1 MDKPSKNKK
10 SLGSKILITGGAGF
24 IGSNLIERY
33 ISDPNISLIRVV
45 DDLSNG
51 SMSNIEPFLSN
62 PKFEFIKADICNFEV
77 CLEATKGIDKVS
89 HQAGLGSVPRS
100 IENPVRSAEVNIMG
114 SINLMKACHENKV
127 DRIVLA
133 CSSSTYGNSIEL
145 PKIEDKI
152 GKPVSPYAAT
162 KLVVEI
168 FADVFASNFGLDYI
182 GLRYFNVFG
191 PKQSM
196 GNPYAAVIPIF
207 CNAFK
212 NNISPIINGDGETSR
227 DFTYVENAIQAND
240 LALFTNKKD
249 AVNRVYNVACG
260 DQISLNEL
268 VVMLNQITGKKL
280 LPEYSSER
288 KGDIKHSR
296 ASIEKIEKYLGYK
309 VSVRFF
315 KGLEKTYHSY
325 L

>member
-1 MDKPSKNKK
+1 MKTYN
-10 SLGSKILITGGAGF
+10 ILVTGGAGF

-33 ISDPNISLIRVV
+33 IADPKISHIRVV

-62 PKFEFIKADICNFEV
+62 PKFEFIKDDICNFNV
-77 CLEATKGIDKVS
+77 CLDVTKGIDKVS

-100 IENPVRSAEVNIMG
+100 IENPVRSAEVNIIG
-114 SINLMKACHENKV
+114 SINMMKACHENNV

-168 FADVFASNFGLDYI
+168 FADVFALTFGLDYI

-191 PKQSM
+191 AKQSVD
-196 GNPYAAVIPIF
+196 NPYAAVIPTF

-212 NNISPIINGDGETSR
+212 NDISPIINGDGETSR
-227 DFTYVENAIQAND
+227 DFTHVENAIQAND
-240 LALFTNKKD
+240 LALFTNNRD
-249 AVNRVYNVACG
+249 AVNKVYNVACG
-260 DQISLNEL
+260 DQISLNEI
-268 VVMLNQITGKKL
+268 VKMLNHISGKDL
-280 LPEYSSER
+280 HPEYRSER

-309 VSVRFF
+309 VAVRFF
-315 KGLEKTYHSY
+315 EGLEKTYQYY